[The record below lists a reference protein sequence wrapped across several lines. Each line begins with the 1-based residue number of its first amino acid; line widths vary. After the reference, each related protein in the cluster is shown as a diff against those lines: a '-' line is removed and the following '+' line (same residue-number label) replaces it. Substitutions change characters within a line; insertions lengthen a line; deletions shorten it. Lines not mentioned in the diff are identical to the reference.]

1 MTESASLNAPARLL
15 LDVRAGRSAPL
26 SSLPG
31 GPSSVQDAVPV
42 QKAVLASIG
51 PVGAWKVG
59 APKPDAAPA
68 ASPLPLAGVVMSDS
82 TVRTRLGVVEGE
94 ICFRLAR
101 DLPPASRAYEP
112 DEVFAAIGACMA
124 AIEVLDSRFTDY
136 ESLDL
141 PTALCDLQHHGA
153 LVVGEPA
160 AAWSFDMFAS
170 LDVELSITDQPGLRA
185 IASNPGGT
193 DLARLLV
200 WLANSDV
207 ARELGGLRAGQY
219 VTTGSWTG
227 KPVVPDGGRATVR
240 FPGFPAVTTTIAR
253 AL

>member
-1 MTESASLNAPARLL
+1 MAEPLSTDATARLL

-26 SSLPG
+26 ASLPNPPTSFG
-31 GPSSVQDAVPV
+31 EALAV

-59 APKPDAAPA
+59 APNPTATPVG
-68 ASPLPLAGVVMSDS
+68 SPLPRACVVMNDS
-82 TVRTRLGVVEGE
+82 TVPTRLRVVEGE
-94 ICFRLAR
+94 ICFRLDR
-101 DLPPASRAYEP
+101 DLPPRSTPYDA

-124 AIEVLDSRFTDY
+124 SIEVLDSRFTDY

-141 PTALCDLQHHGA
+141 PTALADLQHHGG

-160 AAWSFDMFAS
+160 SAWSFDMFAS
-170 LDVELSITDQPGLRA
+170 LEVELSITNQPALRA
-185 IASNPGGT
+185 IASNPAGT
-193 DLARLLV
+193 DLARLLL

-227 KPVVPDGGRATVR
+227 KPVVPSGGRATVR
-240 FPGFPAVTTTIAR
+240 FPGFPPVTATITSS
-253 AL
+253 